1 MITNNYLDTSIR
13 VQCHQTEIFSMSLS
27 EDWKVSVMLLR
38 LLDFVARLNDPQM
51 NPKRFLQEFLKA
63 SVRFV
68 LSFLY
73 KLFLKLKMGII
84 FLHYQILKA
93 KLNKFPLTLWRIKL
107 NPPPSYLWFLCYT
120 HTRAH
125 THTHVSIHTH
135 MENDL
140 TIFPVNLSKGLTF
153 LPGSIKAHRIWA
165 LISQFKPNFSCGGW
179 SLIPWKKRKIFK
191 FGNV

>member
-27 EDWKVSVMLLR
+27 EDWKVSVMLLH

-51 NPKRFLQEFLKA
+51 NPRRFLQQFLKA
-63 SVRFV
+63 SVWFG

-84 FLHYQILKA
+84 FSHYEIFKA

-120 HTRAH
+120 HTH
-125 THTHVSIHTH
+125 TCTRIHTH
-135 MENDL
+135 IEGEWFD
-140 TIFPVNLSKGLTF
+140 S
-153 LPGSIKAHRIWA
+153 
-165 LISQFKPNFSCGGW
+165 FSC
-179 SLIPWKKRKIFK
+179 
-191 FGNV
+191 